1 MTTATKGTKESMN
14 KELSVA
20 VELARRAGQA
30 VMDVYATEFA
40 VASKGHNDPVT
51 EADRQ
56 ANDLIVTGLKEA
68 FPQDTVVAEESPPP
82 DDLPASGR
90 VWYVDPLDGTK
101 EFIARNGEFS
111 VMIGLAVN
119 GQAQLGVVYR
129 PEGDVL
135 YAGTVGSEAWM
146 EQQGIR
152 SALVIKEQDAGRPL
166 TLAVSRSHRHP
177 MVEKISRALD
187 VGNEIPSG
195 SVGLKIGLI
204 ARGEADVYL
213 EPGPYTKLWDSC
225 APEAILRAAGGAFT
239 TILGQPLIYGEARS
253 EASVKAQLANTHGL
267 LASNGFCHERVV
279 QALTPVVEEL
289 GLKPREA

>member
-1 MTTATKGTKESMN
+1 MN
-14 KELSVA
+14 EELSVA
-20 VELARRAGQA
+20 VELARRAGRV
-30 VMDVYATEFA
+30 VMDVYATDFA

-68 FPQDTVVAEESPPP
+68 FPRDTVVAEESPPP

-101 EFIARNGEFS
+101 GFVARNGEFS
-111 VMIGLAVN
+111 VMIGLALN
-119 GQAQLGVVYR
+119 GHAQLGVVYR
-129 PEGDVL
+129 PEGGVL
-135 YAGTVGSEAWM
+135 YAGAVGNEAWM
-146 EQQGIR
+146 EHGGIR
-152 SALVIKEQDAGRPL
+152 TALVIKEQDSGRPL

-177 MVEKISRALD
+177 MVEKISRTLGI
-187 VGNEIPSG
+187 GNEIPSG

-225 APEAILRAAGGAFT
+225 APEAILRAAGGEFT
-239 TILGQPLIYGEARS
+239 TILGQRQVYGENRS
-253 EASVKAQLANTHGL
+253 PKVLVKDQLANTHGL

-279 QALTPVVEEL
+279 HALRPVVEEL
-289 GLKPREA
+289 GLKPRKA

>member
-1 MTTATKGTKESMN
+1 MN
-14 KELSVA
+14 EELSVA

-30 VMDVYATEFA
+30 VMDVYATDFA

-56 ANDLIVTGLKEA
+56 ANDLIVKGLTEA
-68 FPQDTVVAEESPPP
+68 FPLDTVVAEESPPP
-82 DDLPASGR
+82 DGLPASGR

-101 EFIARNGEFS
+101 DFIARNGEFS

-119 GQAQLGVVYR
+119 GHAQFGVVYQ

-135 YAGTVGSEAWM
+135 YAGAVSREAWM
-146 EQQGIR
+146 ERRGIR
-152 SALVIKEQDAGRPL
+152 SPLEVKEQDAGRPL
-166 TLAVSRSHRHP
+166 TLTVSRSHRHP
-177 MVEKISRALD
+177 MVEKIGPALG
-187 VGNEIPSG
+187 VGKEIPLG

-225 APEAILRAAGGAFT
+225 APEAILRAAGGTFT
-239 TILGQPLIYGEARS
+239 TILGQPLVYGQAPS
-253 EASVKAQLANTHGL
+253 SKALVRDQLANTHGL
-267 LASNGFCHERVV
+267 LASNGFCHERVI
-279 QALTPVVEEL
+279 QALRPVAEEL

>member
-1 MTTATKGTKESMN
+1 MLLPQYMD
-14 KELSVA
+14 KELTVA

-40 VASKGHNDPVT
+40 VASKGRNDPVT

-56 ANDLIVTGLKEA
+56 ANDFIVTGLKEA

-82 DDLPASGR
+82 DDLRASGR

-135 YAGTVGSEAWM
+135 YAGDLGREAWM
-146 EQQGIR
+146 EQRGIR
-152 SALVIKEQDAGRPL
+152 SALVIKEQAGRPL

-177 MVEKISRALD
+177 MVEEISRALG

-239 TILGQPLIYGEARS
+239 TILGQPLVYGQRVS
-253 EASVKAQLANTHGL
+253 PRASVKDQLANTHGL

-279 QALTPVVEEL
+279 QALKPVVEEL
-289 GLKPREA
+289 GLKPRET

>member
-1 MTTATKGTKESMN
+1 MN

-20 VELARRAGQA
+20 VELARQAGQA
-30 VMDVYATEFA
+30 VMDVYATDFA
-40 VASKGHNDPVT
+40 VAYKGKNDPVT

-56 ANDLIVTGLKEA
+56 GNDLIVKGLQAA
-68 FPQDTVVAEESPPP
+68 FPRDTVVAEESPFP
-82 DDLPASGR
+82 DAILTSGR

-101 EFIARNGEFS
+101 DFIARNGEFS

-135 YAGTVGSEAWM
+135 YAGAVGNEAWM
-146 EQQGIR
+146 ELGGIR
-152 SALVIKEQDAGRPL
+152 SPLAIKERDSGRLL

-177 MVEKISRALD
+177 MVEKIGQALG
-187 VGNEIPSG
+187 VGNEIPLG

-225 APEAILRAAGGAFT
+225 GPEAILRAAGGEFT
-239 TILGQPLIYGEARS
+239 TILGQPLVYGLR
-253 EASVKAQLANTHGL
+253 QLANTHGL
-267 LASNGFCHERVV
+267 LASNGCCHERVV
-279 QALTPVVEEL
+279 QALRPVVEEL
-289 GLKPREA
+289 GLARNPV

>member
-1 MTTATKGTKESMN
+1 MN

-20 VELARRAGQA
+20 VQLARQAGQS
-30 VMDVYATEFA
+30 VMAVYATDFA
-40 VASKGHNDPVT
+40 VASKGKNDPVT

-56 ANDLIVTGLKEA
+56 ANDLIVKGLHEA
-68 FPQDTVVAEESPPP
+68 FPLDTVVAEESPPS
-82 DDLPASGR
+82 DGIPALGR

-101 EFIARNGEFS
+101 DFIARNGEFS

-135 YAGTVGSEAWM
+135 YAGVVGSEAWM
-146 EQQGIR
+146 ERRGIR
-152 SALVIKEQDAGRPL
+152 SPLVIREQDSGRPL
-166 TLAVSRSHRHP
+166 TLTVSRSHRHP
-177 MVEKISRALD
+177 MVEKIGLVLG

-225 APEAILRAAGGAFT
+225 APEAILRAAGGEFT
-239 TILGQPLIYGEARS
+239 TILGQPLVYGESLSSRAL
-253 EASVKAQLANTHGL
+253 VGNQFANSHGL

-279 QALTPVVEEL
+279 QALRPVVEEL

>member
-1 MTTATKGTKESMN
+1 MN

-56 ANDLIVTGLKEA
+56 ANDFIVTGLKEA

-82 DDLPASGR
+82 DDLPTSGR

-111 VMIGLAVN
+111 VMIGLAIN

-135 YAGTVGSEAWM
+135 YAGNLGREAWM
-146 EQQGIR
+146 EQGGIR
-152 SALVIKEQDAGRPL
+152 TALVIKEQDSGRPL

-177 MVEKISRALD
+177 MVEEISRALG

-239 TILGQPLIYGEARS
+239 TILGQPLIYGETRS

-267 LASNGFCHERVV
+267 LASNGFCHARVV
-279 QALTPVVEEL
+279 QALRPVVEEL
-289 GLKPREA
+289 GLKPREAST

>member
-1 MTTATKGTKESMN
+1 MTTATNRIKEDMTH
-14 KELSVA
+14 ELSVA

-30 VMDVYATEFA
+30 VMDVYATDFA

-56 ANDLIVTGLKEA
+56 ANDLIVTGLKDA

-82 DDLPASGR
+82 DALPAAGR

-135 YAGTVGSEAWM
+135 YAGVVGREAWM
-146 EQQGIR
+146 EQRGIR
-152 SALVIKEQDAGRPL
+152 SALAIKEQDPGRPL

-177 MVEKISRALD
+177 MVEKISRVLGVD
-187 VGNEIPSG
+187 NEMPSG

-213 EPGPYTKLWDSC
+213 EPGPYTKLWDAC

-239 TILGQPLIYGEARS
+239 TILGEPLIYGETRS
-253 EASVKAQLANTHGL
+253 AESVKAQLANTHGL

-279 QALTPVVEEL
+279 QALKPAVEEL

>member
-1 MTTATKGTKESMN
+1 MN

-20 VELARRAGQA
+20 VELARLAGQA
-30 VMDVYATEFA
+30 VMDVYATDFV
-40 VASKGHNDPVT
+40 VAYKGKNDPVT

-56 ANDLIVTGLKEA
+56 GNDLIVKGLQEA
-68 FPQDTVVAEESPPP
+68 FPRDTVVAEESPSP
-82 DDLPASGR
+82 DGIPTSGR

-101 EFIARNGEFS
+101 DFIARNGEFS

-119 GQAQLGVVYR
+119 GRAQLGVVYR

-135 YAGTVGSEAWM
+135 YAGAVGNEAWM
-146 EQQGIR
+146 EQGGIR
-152 SALVIKEQDAGRPL
+152 SPLVIKEQDSGRPL
-166 TLAVSRSHRHP
+166 TLTVSRSHRHP
-177 MVEKISRALD
+177 MVEKISQALG

-225 APEAILRAAGGAFT
+225 GPEAILRAAGGEFT
-239 TILGQPLIYGEARS
+239 TILGQPLVYGGSLSPRRAL
-253 EASVKAQLANTHGL
+253 VGDQLANTHGL
-267 LASNGFCHERVV
+267 LASNGCCHERVV
-279 QALTPVVEEL
+279 QALQPVVEEL
-289 GLKPREA
+289 GLKPQEA

>member
-1 MTTATKGTKESMN
+1 MN
-14 KELSVA
+14 EELAVA

-30 VMDVYATEFA
+30 VMDVYATDFA

-56 ANDLIVTGLKEA
+56 ANDLIVRGLKQA
-68 FPQDTVVAEESPPP
+68 FPEDVVVAEESPPP
-82 DDLPASGR
+82 DDLPAAGR
-90 VWYVDPLDGTK
+90 IWYVDPLDGTK

-111 VMIGLAVN
+111 VMIGLALN
-119 GQAQLGVVYR
+119 GHAQLGVVYR

-135 YAGTVGSEAWM
+135 YAGAVGSEAWM
-146 EQQGIR
+146 EHGGLR
-152 SALVIKEQDAGRPL
+152 TALVIKEQDSGRPL

-177 MVEKISRALD
+177 MVEKISRTLGVED
-187 VGNEIPSG
+187 EIPSG

-225 APEAILRAAGGAFT
+225 APEAILRAAGGEFT
-239 TILGQPLIYGEARS
+239 TILGQPLIYGENRS
-253 EASVKAQLANTHGL
+253 PKALVRDQLANTHGL

-279 QALTPVVEEL
+279 QALRPVVEEL

>member
-1 MTTATKGTKESMN
+1 MN

-20 VELARRAGQA
+20 VELARRAGQV

-101 EFIARNGEFS
+101 EFIAGNGEFS

-135 YAGTVGSEAWM
+135 YAGDLEREAWM
-146 EQQGIR
+146 EQGGIR
-152 SALVIKEQDAGRPL
+152 SALVIKEQDSGRPL

-177 MVEKISRALD
+177 MVEKVSRVLD

-239 TILGQPLIYGEARS
+239 TILGQSLIYGQRVS
-253 EASVKAQLANTHGL
+253 SMVPVKDQLANVHGL

-279 QALTPVVEEL
+279 EALQPVVEKL

>member
-1 MTTATKGTKESMN
+1 M
-14 KELSVA
+14 A
-20 VELARRAGQA
+20 VQLARQAGQA
-30 VMDVYATEFA
+30 VMTVYATDFA
-40 VASKGHNDPVT
+40 VSSKGKNDPVT

-56 ANDLIVTGLKEA
+56 GNDLIVKGLNEA
-68 FPQDTVVAEESPPP
+68 FPLDTVVAEESPLPEG
-82 DDLPASGR
+82 LPASGR

-101 EFIARNGEFS
+101 DFIARNGEFS

-119 GQAQLGVVYR
+119 GQAQLGVVYQ

-135 YAGTVGSEAWM
+135 YAGVVGSEAWM
-146 EQQGIR
+146 ERRGIR
-152 SALVIKEQDAGRPL
+152 TPLVIKEQDAGRPL
-166 TLAVSRSHRHP
+166 TLTVSRSHRHP
-177 MVEKISRALD
+177 MVEKISRALG

-225 APEAILRAAGGAFT
+225 GPEAILRAAGGAFT
-239 TILGQPLIYGEARS
+239 TILGQPLIYGAS
-253 EASVKAQLANTHGL
+253 LSPTVSVKDQLANTHGL

-279 QALTPVVEEL
+279 QALRPVVEEL

>member
-1 MTTATKGTKESMN
+1 MN
-14 KELSVA
+14 EELSVA

-30 VMDVYATEFA
+30 VMDVYATDFA

-56 ANDLIVTGLKEA
+56 ANDLIVKGLTEA
-68 FPQDTVVAEESPPP
+68 FPLDTVVAEESPPP
-82 DDLPASGR
+82 EDIPASGR

-101 EFIARNGEFS
+101 DFIARNGEFS

-119 GQAQLGVVYR
+119 GKAQLGVVYR

-135 YAGTVGSEAWM
+135 YAGVVGRAAWM
-146 EQQGIR
+146 ERRGIR
-152 SALVIKEQDAGRPL
+152 TALVIKEQDSGRPL

-177 MVEKISRALD
+177 MVEKISRTLGVED
-187 VGNEIPSG
+187 EIPSG

-239 TILGQPLIYGEARS
+239 TILGQPLVYGKPPS
-253 EASVKAQLANTHGL
+253 SKAFTRDQLANTHGL
-267 LASNGFCHERVV
+267 LASNGFCHERVI
-279 QALTPVVEEL
+279 QALRPVAEEL

>member
-1 MTTATKGTKESMN
+1 MN
-14 KELSVA
+14 QELSVA
-20 VELARRAGQA
+20 AQLARRAGRA
-30 VMDVYATEFA
+30 VMDVYATDFA
-40 VASKGHNDPVT
+40 VAFKSKNDPVT

-56 ANDLIVTGLKEA
+56 ANDLIVKGLTEA
-68 FPQDTVVAEESPPP
+68 FPLDVVVAEESPPP
-82 DDLPASGR
+82 DGIPTSGR

-101 EFIARNGEFS
+101 DFIARNGEFS

-119 GQAQLGVVYR
+119 GEAQLGVVYR

-135 YAGTVGSEAWM
+135 YAGAVGREAWM
-146 EQQGIR
+146 EQRGLR
-152 SALVIKEQDAGRPL
+152 SPLAVKEQDAGRPPIL
-166 TLAVSRSHRHP
+166 TVSRSHRHP
-177 MVEKISRALD
+177 MLEKIGRTLG

-239 TILGQPLIYGEARS
+239 TILGQPLVYGESLSPRTF
-253 EASVKAQLANTHGL
+253 VGDQLTNTHGL
-267 LASNGFCHERVV
+267 LASNGFYHERVV
-279 QALTPVVEEL
+279 QALQPVVEAL
-289 GLKPREA
+289 GLRT

>member
-1 MTTATKGTKESMN
+1 MN

-20 VELARRAGQA
+20 VELARQAGQA
-30 VMDVYATEFA
+30 VMDVYAQDFT
-40 VASKGHNDPVT
+40 VAYKGKNDPVT

-56 ANDLIVTGLKEA
+56 GNDLIVKGLKEA
-68 FPQDTVVAEESPPP
+68 FPRDTVVAEESPHPDGIPP
-82 DDLPASGR
+82 SGR

-101 EFIARNGEFS
+101 DFIARNGEFS

-119 GQAQLGVVYR
+119 GRAQVGVVYR

-135 YAGTVGSEAWM
+135 YAGAVESEAWM
-146 EQQGIR
+146 EQRGIR
-152 SALVIKEQDAGRPL
+152 SPLVIKEKDSGRPL
-166 TLAVSRSHRHP
+166 TLTVSRSHRHP
-177 MVEKISRALD
+177 MIDKIGQALG
-187 VGNEIPSG
+187 VGDEIPSG

-213 EPGPYTKLWDSC
+213 EPGPYTKLWDAC
-225 APEAILRAAGGAFT
+225 GPEAILRAAGGAFT
-239 TILGQPLIYGEARS
+239 TILGQPLVYGESPSPRGA
-253 EASVKAQLANTHGL
+253 VGDQLANVHGL

-279 QALTPVVEEL
+279 QALRPVAEEL

>member
-1 MTTATKGTKESMN
+1 MN

-20 VELARRAGQA
+20 VQLARQAGQV
-30 VMDVYATEFA
+30 VMDVYATNFA
-40 VASKGHNDPVT
+40 VASKGQNDPVT

-56 ANDLIVTGLKEA
+56 ANDLIVKGLQAA
-68 FPQDTVVAEESPPP
+68 FPRDTVVAEESPSP
-82 DDLPASGR
+82 DGLPASGR

-101 EFIARNGEFS
+101 DFIARNGEFS

-119 GQAQLGVVYR
+119 GEAKLGAVYQ

-135 YAGTVGSEAWM
+135 YAGAVGREAWM
-146 EQQGIR
+146 ERQGIR
-152 SALVIKEQDAGRPL
+152 SPLVIKEQDAGRPL
-166 TLAVSRSHRHP
+166 TLTVSRSHRHP
-177 MVEKISRALD
+177 MVETIGRALG

-213 EPGPYTKLWDSC
+213 EPGPYTKRWDSC

-239 TILGQPLIYGEARS
+239 TILGQPLVYGGSLSSR
-253 EASVKAQLANTHGL
+253 VLVGDQLANRHGL

-279 QALTPVVEEL
+279 QALRPLVEAL
-289 GLKPREA
+289 GLSTQKAKGSESIDGQA

>member
-1 MTTATKGTKESMN
+1 MN

-20 VELARRAGQA
+20 VQLARRAGHA
-30 VMDVYATEFA
+30 VMAVYATDFA
-40 VASKGHNDPVT
+40 VSSKGKNDPVT

-56 ANDLIVTGLKEA
+56 GNDLIVKGLTEA
-68 FPQDTVVAEESPPP
+68 FPLDTVVAEESPPP
-82 DDLPASGR
+82 DCIPASGR

-101 EFIARNGEFS
+101 DFIARNGEFS

-119 GQAQLGVVYR
+119 GHAQLGVVYR

-135 YAGTVGSEAWM
+135 YAGAVGSEAWI
-146 EQQGIR
+146 ERRGIR
-152 SALVIKEQDAGRPL
+152 SPLVIKEQDAGRPL
-166 TLAVSRSHRHP
+166 TLTVSRSHRHP
-177 MVEKISRALD
+177 MVEKIGRALG

-225 APEAILRAAGGAFT
+225 GPEAILRAAGGAFT
-239 TILGQPLIYGEARS
+239 TIHGQPLVYGKSLSPR
-253 EASVKAQLANTHGL
+253 ASVKDQLANTHGL

-279 QALTPVVEEL
+279 QALRPVVEEL
-289 GLKPREA
+289 GLAGNPG

>member
-1 MTTATKGTKESMN
+1 MN
-14 KELSVA
+14 LELSVA
-20 VELARRAGQA
+20 AQLARRAGRA
-30 VMDVYATEFA
+30 VLDVYATDFA

-56 ANDLIVTGLKEA
+56 ANDLIVKGLAEA
-68 FPQDTVVAEESPPP
+68 FPLDTVVAEESPPP
-82 DDLPASGR
+82 DGLPASGR

-101 EFIARNGEFS
+101 DFIARNGEFS

-135 YAGTVGSEAWM
+135 YAGAVGHAAWM

-152 SALVIKEQDAGRPL
+152 TPLVLTEQDAGRPL
-166 TLAVSRSHRHP
+166 TLTVSRSHRHP
-177 MVEKISRALD
+177 MVEKIGRAL
-187 VGNEIPSG
+187 GIRNEIPSG

-225 APEAILRAAGGAFT
+225 APEAILRAAGGVFT
-239 TILGQPLIYGEARS
+239 TILGQPLVYGAS
-253 EASVKAQLANTHGL
+253 LSPTVSVKDQLANTHGL
-267 LASNGFCHERVV
+267 LASNGFCHKQVV
-279 QALTPVVEEL
+279 QALRPVVEEL

>member
-1 MTTATKGTKESMN
+1 MK

-20 VELARRAGQA
+20 VQLARRAGQA
-30 VMDVYATEFA
+30 VMDVYATDFA
-40 VASKGHNDPVT
+40 VSSKGKNDPVT

-56 ANDLIVTGLKEA
+56 GNDLIVKGLNEA
-68 FPQDTVVAEESPPP
+68 FPLDTVVAEESP
-82 DDLPASGR
+82 LPAGIPSSGR

-101 EFIARNGEFS
+101 DFIARNGEFS

-119 GQAQLGVVYR
+119 GQAQFGVVYQ

-135 YAGTVGSEAWM
+135 YAGAVGSGAWM
-146 EQQGIR
+146 EQRGIR
-152 SALVIKEQDAGRPL
+152 SPLVIKEQDTGRPL
-166 TLAVSRSHRHP
+166 TLTVSRSHRHP
-177 MVEKISRALD
+177 MVEKIGRALG

-225 APEAILRAAGGAFT
+225 GPEAILRAAGGAFT
-239 TILGQPLIYGEARS
+239 TILGRPLVYGKSLSPR
-253 EASVKAQLANTHGL
+253 ASVKDQVTNTHGL

-279 QALTPVVEEL
+279 QALRPVVEEL